1 MTSQIATQA
10 EGLDRPEDLTL
21 DRRALAALGRAD
33 GGVVP
38 AFVAALIGQYIEEA
52 GTQVEELREAG
63 QRLDAR
69 AVKAIAHALRGSSTL
84 LGARRLGALCAQLER
99 GAGQPGFTRPEA
111 LLSDLDQEFVKV
123 RYALRAELQGAG
135 ER

>member
-1 MTSQIATQA
+1 MTSQIATKA
-10 EGLDRPEDLTL
+10 DGFERPEDLAL
-21 DRRALAALGRAD
+21 DRRVIAEFGRAD
-33 GGVVP
+33 GGAVP
-38 AFVAALIGQYIEEA
+38 EFVIALIGQFIEEA

-63 QRLDAR
+63 QRLDAP
-69 AVKAIAHALRGSSTL
+69 AIKAIAHSLRGSSNM
-84 LGARRLGALCAQLER
+84 LGARRLGALCQQLER
-99 GAGQPGFTRPEA
+99 VAAQPGFTRPEA

>member
-1 MTSQIATQA
+1 MTSQIATKVD
-10 EGLDRPEDLTL
+10 GPDRPEESTL
-21 DRRALAALGRAD
+21 DRRVIAEFGRAD
-33 GGVVP
+33 GGGVPEFVVS
-38 AFVAALIGQYIEEA
+38 LIGQFIEEA

-63 QRLDAR
+63 QRLDAP
-69 AVKAIAHALRGSSTL
+69 AVKAIAHALRGSSNM
-84 LGARRLGALCAQLER
+84 LGVRRLGALCERLER
-99 GAGQPGFTRPEA
+99 LATQPGFTRPEA

>member
-1 MTSQIATQA
+1 MI
-10 EGLDRPEDLTL
+10 
-21 DRRALAALGRAD
+21 
-33 GGVVP
+33 
-38 AFVAALIGQYIEEA
+38 ALIGQFIEEA

-63 QRLDAR
+63 QRLDAP
-69 AVKAIAHALRGSSTL
+69 AIKAIAHSLRGSSNM
-84 LGARRLGALCAQLER
+84 LGARRLGALCQQLER
-99 GAGQPGFTRPEA
+99 VAAQPGFTRPEA

>member
-1 MTSQIATQA
+1 MTSQIATKA
-10 EGLDRPEDLTL
+10 DGVDRPEELTL
-21 DRRALAALGRAD
+21 DRRVIAEFGRGEA
-33 GGVVP
+33 GTVP
-38 AFVAALIGQYIEEA
+38 EFVIALIGQFIEEA

-63 QRLDAR
+63 RRLDAP
-69 AVKAIAHALRGSSTL
+69 AVKAIAHSLRGSSNM
-84 LGARRLGALCAQLER
+84 LGARRLGALCQQLEH